1 MAINIPRNITRSIS
15 SFATTLKPIRNISNA
30 VTSIQNVPALVRGN
44 IAQAQG
50 FYNSVSQ
57 QARALAGGPVAAL
70 TLAQSTANSVQA
82 IVPNIAN
89 IVNNPIG
96 NLGSAV
102 NSLGSKIDTSVLGN
116 IKNITD
122 GASSS
127 DIASSIGNAT
137 VTNFTPAQAD
147 ATQASSISGRPWIPK
162 SPLTDRYDFNKGQKV
177 FNMLGDG
184 PAGSAGGSGPRQGGG
199 TVNIKGGESAQ
210 TQSNATGSAGNVL
223 QGASVD
229 STGVIGKNPSIG
241 YDAGQVDPAL
251 YAAGINKSNSGY
263 NKKRG
268 WYVNTDYR
276 GADRLDGIVYH
287 STHPL
292 SPMQEKNTWS
302 DNDVRSVEKLKSF
315 NDDIGGGAALS
326 KLSPNEKAYA
336 RAAGYINEAGT

>member
-1 MAINIPRNITRSIS
+1 MAINIPRNITRSVS

-70 TLAQSTANSVQA
+70 TLAQSAANSVQA

-116 IKNITD
+116 IKSITD
-122 GASSS
+122 GASSA
-127 DIASSIGNAT
+127 DIANSIGNSA

-147 ATQASSISGRPWIPK
+147 ATQASSISGRPWVPK

-184 PAGSAGGSGPRQGGG
+184 PAGTGGGSGPRQGGG
-199 TVNIKGGESAQ
+199 TVNIKGGASSQ

-223 QGASVD
+223 QGAPVD
-229 STGVIGKNPSIG
+229 PTGVIGKNPSIE
-241 YDAGQVDPAL
+241 YDNTGDPAL
-251 YAAGINKSNSGY
+251 RAAGINKSNSGY
-263 NKKRG
+263 NKIKG
-268 WYVNTDYR
+268 WYVNTDLR

-292 SPMQEKNTWS
+292 SPTQKNNTWS
-302 DNDVRSVEKLKSF
+302 DSDVRSVEKLKSF
-315 NDDIGGGAALS
+315 NDNIGGGSARS
-326 KLSPNEKAYA
+326 KLSPNELAYA